1 MAYINNPNIM
11 RKIFFISFIAIMS
24 SYFTLS
30 WGEGRGEVSL
40 LPDTIVAFPGAEG
53 FGKYT
58 SGGRGGKV
66 VYVTSLKDDANGEIE
81 GTLRWAVKQYPDEP
95 LTVCF
100 AVTGEIRLVKDLR
113 INRRNYTIAGQT
125 APGMGIVITHNK
137 VNCGGSQNF
146 IIRNIRFRIGRND
159 INGNIIT
166 QNAFG
171 AENCENFIIDH
182 CDFGWSTEENMNT
195 YDSHFITV
203 QYCIVHE
210 GLNNSG
216 HPKGARGY
224 GCQWGGSPASYHHNL
239 LVNNNKRS
247 CRFNG
252 AQSNDYV
259 VYLDYIN
266 NVQYNFEGGSN
277 GCYGGENTAK
287 LAEGEY
293 NGLNSAHECNFINNY
308 YKAGPNTTNKKYFF
322 SVEKA
327 RSGATSWGP
336 SQWYLDGNIFDGAA
350 EVTADNWKGVTGKS
364 PYDNTDTLRVDTL
377 IRPATPWWR
386 WTADSIYGRYDFDSY
401 AYAAGVYESAEGAF
415 ETVMDTV
422 GCFPRDHVEKRL
434 VQDTRNGSTTYTGS
448 KTGKKGI
455 IDTEED
461 AEGFYSYPSA
471 DSFGFS
477 LAAYDSDRDGMPDE
491 WESANGCDP
500 QTPDN
505 NVRHSSGYTMLEM
518 YLDYAMTHKSPM
530 DDGYKPSTEGVE
542 SLEFKVES
550 KKILRDGQLY
560 ILRGERVFTI
570 QGGEVKLF

>member
-1 MAYINNPNIM
+1 MA
-11 RKIFFISFIAIMS
+11 AICS
-24 SYFTLS
+24 LGLVFGSQYS
-30 WGEGRGEVSL
+30 VVSAQ
-40 LPDTIVAFPGAEG
+40 LPAFPGAEG

-66 VYVTSLKDDANGEIE
+66 VYVTTLADDANGETE
-81 GTLRWAVKQYPDEP
+81 GSLRWAMKQYPDEP

-113 INRRNYTIAGQT
+113 INRKNYTIAGQT
-125 APGMGIVITHNK
+125 APGMGILISHNK
-137 VNCGGSQNF
+137 VNCGGSENF

-159 INGNIIT
+159 VNGNIIT

-171 AENCENFIIDH
+171 AENCTQYIIDH
-182 CDFGWSTEENMNT
+182 CEFGWSTEENMNT

-224 GCQWGGSPASYHHNL
+224 GCQWGGSPATYHHNL
-239 LVNNNKRS
+239 LANNNKRS

-266 NVQYNFEGGSN
+266 NVQYNYEGGSN

-293 NGLNSAHECNFINNY
+293 NGLNSAHECNFVNNY
-308 YKAGPNTTNKKYFF
+308 YKPGPNTTNSTKLFF
-322 SVEKA
+322 MSSYA

-336 SQWYLDGNIFDGAA
+336 AQWYVNGNIMEGYDAIN
-350 EVTADNWKGVTGKS
+350 ADNWKAVKTENSTKY
-364 PYDNTDTLRVDTL
+364 PLDTLRVDTL
-377 IRPATPWWR
+377 IRPKTPWWR
-386 WTADSIYGRYDFDSY
+386 WTEDSVYGRYDFDEL
-401 AYAAGVYESAEGAF
+401 AYAASTFESAADAF
-415 ETVMDTV
+415 ETVMDTSGV
-422 GCFPRDHVEKRL
+422 FPRDHVSKRL
-434 VQDTRNGSTTYTGS
+434 VSDAREGTYTYTGS

-461 AEGFYSYPSA
+461 AEGFYAYPEV
-471 DSFGFS
+471 
-477 LAAYDSDRDGMPDE
+477 AALTDTDKDGMPDE
-491 WESANGCDP
+491 WESANDCNP
-500 QTPDN
+500 NEPDN
-505 NVRHSSGYTMLEM
+505 NVLHESGYTMLEM
-518 YLDYAMTHKSPM
+518 YLDYAMTHKQPM
-530 DDGYKPSTEGVE
+530 DDGYQEPQG
-542 SLEFKVES
+542 LEEVMGYGLWVTG
-550 KKILRDGQLY
+550 KKILREGQLY
-560 ILRGERVFTI
+560 IQRGAKLYTVT
-570 QGGEVKLF
+570 GETVSQ

>member
-1 MAYINNPNIM
+1 MAAILCFSSLITHSLIANPL
-11 RKIFFISFIAIMS
+11 
-24 SYFTLS
+24 T
-30 WGEGRGEVSL
+30 
-40 LPDTIVAFPGAEG
+40 AFPGAEG

-66 VYVTSLKDDANGEIE
+66 VYVTTLADDADGATE
-81 GTLRWAVKQYPDEP
+81 GSLRWAVKQFPEEP

-113 INRRNYTIAGQT
+113 INRKNYTLAGQT

-137 VNCGGSQNF
+137 VNCGGSENF

-159 INGNIIT
+159 VNGNIIT

-171 AENCENFIIDH
+171 AENCSNYIIDH
-182 CDFGWSTEENMNT
+182 CEFGWSTEENMNT

-210 GLNNSG
+210 GLNKSG

-224 GCQWGGSPASYHHNL
+224 GCQWGGSPATYHHNL

-266 NVQYNFEGGSN
+266 NVNYNFEGGSN

-308 YKAGPNTTNKKYFF
+308 YKAGPNTTNTKLFV

-336 SQWYLDGNIFDGAA
+336 SKWYVNGNIFDGVESAT
-350 EVTADNWKGVTGKS
+350 EDNWSAINVKGYTKEES
-364 PYDNTDTLRVDTL
+364 RVDTL
-377 IRPATPWWR
+377 IRPKTPWWR
-386 WTADSIYGRYDFDSY
+386 WTEDSIYGRYDFDQY
-401 AYAAGVYESAEGAF
+401 AYAAGSFESAEEALT
-415 ETVMDTV
+415 TVLDTAGV
-422 GCFPRDHVEKRL
+422 FPRDHVGLRL
-434 VQDTRNGSTTYTGS
+434 IRDTRNGTYTYVGS
-448 KTGKKGI
+448 ETGKKGI

-461 AEGFYSYPSA
+461 AEGFYDYPQTPA
-471 DSFGFS
+471 KKDTD
-477 LAAYDSDRDGMPDE
+477 LDGMPDE
-491 WESANGCDP
+491 WEVENGCDP
-500 QTPDN
+500 NVPDN
-505 NVRHSSGYTMLEM
+505 NKLHASGYTMLEM
-518 YLDYAMTHKSPM
+518 YLDYAMTHKQPM
-530 DDGYKPSTEGVE
+530 DDGYKPQGVE
-542 SLEFKVES
+542 VINHQPSVIS
-550 KKILRDGQLY
+550 TKILREGQLF
-560 ILRGERVFTI
+560 IQRGEEIYTAT
-570 QGGEVKLF
+570 GVKVADK

>member
-1 MAYINNPNIM
+1 MK
-11 RKIFFISFIAIMS
+11 KILTLVLC
-24 SYFTLS
+24 TLS
-30 WGEGRGEVSL
+30 LCSLSAAL

-66 VYVTSLKDDANGEIE
+66 VYVTSLADDANGTTE
-81 GTLRWAVKQYPDEP
+81 GTLRWAVQQYPGEP

-100 AVTGEIRLVKDLR
+100 AVSGEIRLVKDLR
-113 INRRNYTIAGQT
+113 INRKNYTIAGQT
-125 APGMGIVITHNK
+125 APGVGVVITHNK

-159 INGNIIT
+159 VKGDIVT

-171 AENCENFIIDH
+171 AENCSDYIIDH
-182 CDFGWSTEENMNT
+182 CEFGWSTEENMNT

-210 GLNNSG
+210 GLNSSG

-224 GCQWGGSPASYHHNL
+224 GCQWGGSPATYHHNL

-259 VYLDYIN
+259 VYQDYIN
-266 NVQYNFEGGSN
+266 NVNYNFEGGSN
-277 GCYGGENTAK
+277 GCYGGENTAN
-287 LAEGEY
+287 LAAGEY

-308 YKAGPNTTNKKYFF
+308 YKKGPNTTNTKLFV

-336 SQWYLDGNIFDGAA
+336 SKWYFTGNVFDGVETA
-350 EVTADNWKGVTGKS
+350 TADNWSAVNIKGYTKEES
-364 PYDNTDTLRVDTL
+364 RVDTL

-386 WTADSIYGRYDFDSY
+386 WTTDSVYGRYDFDMY
-401 AYAAGVYESAEGAF
+401 AYAVSDYETAADAF
-415 ETVMDTV
+415 ETVLDTA
-422 GCFPRDHVEKRL
+422 GCFPRDHIGKRL
-434 VQDTRNGSTTYTGS
+434 VTDTRNGTYTYVGA

-461 AEGFYSYPSA
+461 AEGFYDYTVVAPLL
-471 DSFGFS
+471 DTD
-477 LAAYDSDRDGMPDE
+477 LDGMPDE
-491 WESANGCDP
+491 WEIANGCDP
-500 QTPDN
+500 NTPDN
-505 NVRHSSGYTMLEM
+505 NVRHASGYTMLEM
-518 YLDYAMTHKSPM
+518 YLDYAMTHKQPM
-530 DDGYKPSTEGVE
+530 DDGYQEPQGVE
-542 SLEFKVES
+542 NVQRNNIPCI
-550 KKILRDGQLY
+550 KILRDGQLL
-560 ILRGERVFTI
+560 IQRGDRIYTVT
-570 QGGEVKLF
+570 GLEVID

>member
-1 MAYINNPNIM
+1 MIK
-11 RKIFFISFIAIMS
+11 KILTLVLC
-24 SYFTLS
+24 TLS
-30 WGEGRGEVSL
+30 LSTLSAAV

-66 VYVTSLKDDANGEIE
+66 VYVTSLADDADGTTE
-81 GTLRWAVKQYPDEP
+81 GTLRWAVQQYPGEP

-100 AVTGEIRLVKDLR
+100 AVSGEIRLVKDLR

-146 IIRNIRFRIGRND
+146 IIRNLRFRIGRND
-159 INGNIIT
+159 ADDTIIT

-171 AENCENFIIDH
+171 AENCESFIIDH

-224 GCQWGGSPASYHHNL
+224 GCQWGGSPATYHHNL

-336 SQWYLDGNIFDGAA
+336 SQWYLDGNIFDGDAS
-350 EVTADNWKGVTGKS
+350 VTADNWKGVTGKS
-364 PYDNTDTLRVDTL
+364 PYNNVDTLRVDTL

-386 WTADSIYGRYDFDSY
+386 WTEDSIYGRYDFDMY
-401 AYAAGVYESAEGAF
+401 AYAAEDF
-415 ETVMDTV
+415 ETAEQAFNTVLDTV

-434 VQDTRNGSTTYTGS
+434 IHDTRAGSHTYTGS

-461 AEGFYSYPSA
+461 AEGFYDYPVVAPLA
-471 DSFGFS
+471 DTD
-477 LAAYDSDRDGMPDE
+477 LDGMPDV
-491 WESANGCDP
+491 WESANGCNP
-500 QTPDN
+500 QVADN
-505 NVRHSSGYTMLEM
+505 NVRHASGYTMLEM
-518 YLDYAMTHKSPM
+518 YLDYAMQKAPM
-530 DDGYKPSTEGVE
+530 DDGYQEPQGVE
-542 SLEFKVES
+542 NVQADNVQST
-550 KKILRDGQLY
+550 KILRDGQLL
-560 ILRGERVFTI
+560 IQRGEKIYTL
-570 QGGEVKLF
+570 QGQEL

>member
-1 MAYINNPNIM
+1 MAAV
-11 RKIFFISFIAIMS
+11 FCLSSLIA
-24 SYFTLS
+24 TAA
-30 WGEGRGEVSL
+30 L
-40 LPDTIVAFPGAEG
+40 LPDTLLAFPGADG

-66 VYVTSLKDDANGEIE
+66 VYVTTLADDAE
-81 GTLRWAVKQYPDEP
+81 GTTEGSLRWAVKQHEGEP

-100 AVTGEIRLVKDLR
+100 AVSGEIRLVKDLR
-113 INRRNYTIAGQT
+113 INRKNYTLAGQT

-137 VNCGGSQNF
+137 VNCGGSENF
-146 IIRNIRFRIGRND
+146 IIRNIRFRIGRKD
-159 INGNIIT
+159 TNGNIIT

-171 AENCENFIIDH
+171 AENCANYIIDH
-182 CDFGWSTEENMNT
+182 CEFGWSTEENMNT

-210 GLNNSG
+210 GLNSSG

-224 GCQWGGSPASYHHNL
+224 GCQWGGSPATYHHNL

-266 NVQYNFEGGSN
+266 NVVYNFEGGSN

-308 YKAGPNTTNKKYFF
+308 YKVGPNTTNKKWFF

-336 SQWYLDGNIFDGAA
+336 SQWYVTGNIFDGAPD
-350 EVTADNWKGVTGKS
+350 VTADNWKGVSGKS
-364 PYDNTDTLRVDTL
+364 PYDKAGTLRVDTL
-377 IRPATPWWR
+377 IRPKTPWWR
-386 WTADSIYGRYDFDSY
+386 WTTDSVYGRYDFDSY
-401 AYAAGVYESAEGAF
+401 AYAAGSYQTAEEAF
-415 ETVMDTV
+415 KTVLDTT
-422 GCFPRDHVEKRL
+422 GCFPRDHVGLRL
-434 VQDTRNGSTTYTGS
+434 VKDTREGTHTNLGSV
-448 KTGKKGI
+448 TGKKGI

-461 AEGFYSYPSA
+461 AEGFYDYPSVPALA
-471 DSFGFS
+471 DT
-477 LAAYDSDRDGMPDE
+477 DSDGMPDE

-500 QTPDN
+500 QTADN
-505 NVRHSSGYTMLEM
+505 NKLHASGYTMLEM
-518 YLDYAMTHKSPM
+518 YLDYAMTHKAPM
-530 DDGYKPSTEGVE
+530 EDGYVPAERGIENLKTGVE
-542 SLEFKVES
+542 ST
-550 KKILRDGQLY
+550 KIFREGQLL
-560 ILRGERVFTI
+560 IKRGEALFTVQGQRVR
-570 QGGEVKLF
+570 

>member
-1 MAYINNPNIM
+1 MHHSSCTKRLALA
-11 RKIFFISFIAIMS
+11 AIGC
-24 SYFTLS
+24 LS
-30 WGEGRGEVSL
+30 AITAFAQL
-40 LPDTIVAFPGAEG
+40 LAFPGAEG

-66 VYVTSLKDDANGEIE
+66 VYVTTLADDANGETE
-81 GTLRWAVKQYPDEP
+81 GSLRWAMKQYPDEP
-95 LTVCF
+95 ITVCF
-100 AVTGEIRLVKDLR
+100 AVTGEICLVKDLR
-113 INRRNYTIAGQT
+113 INRKNYTIAGQT

-137 VNCGGSQNF
+137 VNCGGSENF

-159 INGNIIT
+159 VNGNIIT

-171 AENCENFIIDH
+171 AENCAHYIIDH
-182 CDFGWSTEENMNT
+182 CEFGWSTEENMNT

-210 GLNNSG
+210 GLNKSG

-224 GCQWGGSPASYHHNL
+224 GCQWGGSPATYHHNL

-266 NVQYNFEGGSN
+266 NVNYNFEGGSN

-308 YKAGPNTTNKKYFF
+308 YKAGPNTTNTKLFV

-336 SQWYLDGNIFDGAA
+336 SKWYLAGNIFDGVPAA
-350 EVTADNWKGVTGKS
+350 TADNWSAVNIKGYTKEES
-364 PYDNTDTLRVDTL
+364 RVDTL

-386 WTADSIYGRYDFDSY
+386 WTTDSIYGQYDFDAL
-401 AYAAGVYESAEGAF
+401 AYAAGSYETAEEAF
-415 ETVMDTV
+415 QTVLDTA
-422 GCFPRDHVEKRL
+422 GCFPRDHVGLRL
-434 VQDTRNGSTTYTGS
+434 TSDTRNGIYTYTGS
-448 KTGKKGI
+448 ETGKKGI
-455 IDTEED
+455 IDTEAD
-461 AEGFYSYPSA
+461 AEGFYDYPYVA
-471 DSFGFS
+471 PLTDTD
-477 LAAYDSDRDGMPDE
+477 LDGMPDE

-500 QTPDN
+500 AVPDQN
-505 NVRHSSGYTMLEM
+505 TLHPSGYTMLEM
-518 YLDYAMTHKSPM
+518 YLDYAITHKEPM
-530 DDGYKPSTEGVE
+530 DDGYQLLGVE
-542 SLEFKVES
+542 SPKSKVES
-550 KKILRDGQLY
+550 KKILRGGQLF
-560 ILRGERVFTI
+560 IQRGAKTYTL
-570 QGGEVKLF
+570 QGQVIEAGK

>member
-1 MAYINNPNIM
+1 MAAIVCLCSLIANSQNANP
-11 RKIFFISFIAIMS
+11 
-24 SYFTLS
+24 
-30 WGEGRGEVSL
+30 
-40 LPDTIVAFPGAEG
+40 LPAFPGAEG
-53 FGKYT
+53 FGKFT
-58 SGGRGGKV
+58 SGGRGGQV
-66 VYVTSLKDDANGEIE
+66 VYVTTLADDANGETE
-81 GTLRWAVKQYPDEP
+81 GSLRWAMKQYPDEP

-100 AVTGEIRLVKDLR
+100 AVSGEIRLVKDLR
-113 INRRNYTIAGQT
+113 INRKNYTIAGQT
-125 APGMGIVITHNK
+125 APGLGIVITHNK
-137 VNCGGSQNF
+137 VNCGGSENF

-159 INGNIIT
+159 VNGEIIT

-171 AENCENFIIDH
+171 AENCTQYIIDH
-182 CDFGWSTEENMNT
+182 CEFGWSTEENMNT

-224 GCQWGGSPASYHHNL
+224 GCQWGGSPATYHHNL

-266 NVQYNFEGGSN
+266 NVNYNFEGGSN

-308 YKAGPNTTNKKYFF
+308 YKVGPNTTNTKYFV
-322 SVEKA
+322 SVEKN

-336 SQWYLDGNIFDGAA
+336 SKWYFDGNIFDGVPSA
-350 EVTADNWKGVTGKS
+350 TADNWSAVNIKGYTQEES
-364 PYDNTDTLRVDTL
+364 RVDTL

-386 WTADSIYGRYDFDSY
+386 WKTDSIYGQYNFDSL
-401 AYAAGVYESAEGAF
+401 AYAVADFETAENAF
-415 ETVMDTV
+415 ETVLDTAGV
-422 GCFPRDHVEKRL
+422 FPRDHVGLRL
-434 VQDTRNGSTTYTGS
+434 VRDTRNGTHTYTGS
-448 KTGKKGI
+448 KSNKKGI

-461 AEGFYSYPSA
+461 AEGFYDYPDVEA
-471 DSFGFS
+471 LTDT
-477 LAAYDSDRDGMPDE
+477 DKDGMPDE

-500 QTPDN
+500 LEADN
-505 NVRHSSGYTMLEM
+505 NTLHESGYTMLEV
-518 YLDYAMTHKSPM
+518 YLNYAITHKAPM
-530 DDGYKPSTEGVE
+530 DDGFQGIENPSLQRGDGVG
-542 SLEFKVES
+542 SY
-550 KKILRDGQLY
+550 KILREGQLL
-560 ILRGERVFTI
+560 IQRGDRIYTL
-570 QGGEVKLF
+570 QGQVIEASK